1 MAVEGDGVVVV
12 DPAAILEAE
21 DGLGVEPIGP
31 GEVGWL
37 GLGGLLAEAAVVA
50 GQELP
55 QDPVGL
61 LQGAGPGPGPA
72 QRLEQPVLQGSEEA
86 FDAPLGL
93 RGVSRD
99 ELDAQLIGQAPEL
112 ASSAFPGQ
120 FLLQGGLFGAL
131 EDGVAIGI
139 EGQGEAVALHDL
151 PQQQEVSGGILLGP
165 EEGEGYLSGG
175 VVDGCDQDQ
184 SRSAA
189 FEPIVIAAVQLE
201 EHPRP
206 GPALRS

>member
-1 MAVEGDGVVVV
+1 MVLSLLTRRRSLKQKTDSGSRPSGQ
-12 DPAAILEAE
+12 
-21 DGLGVEPIGP
+21 GR
-31 GEVGWL
+31 EV
-37 GLGGLLAEAAVVA
+37 A
-50 GQELP
+50 
-55 QDPVGL
+55 QDRVGL
-61 LQGAGPGPGPA
+61 LEGAGPGPA

-139 EGQGEAVALHDL
+139 EGQGGAVALHDL

-165 EEGEGYLSGG
+165 EEGEGDVSG
-175 VVDGCDQDQ
+175 
-184 SRSAA
+184 
-189 FEPIVIAAVQLE
+189 
-201 EHPRP
+201 
-206 GPALRS
+206 